1 LSLTQKLDK
10 RGHFSKSSQVSLDQ
24 FEALVNQALEEIPEE
39 FLEKLEDVDIFVEEA
54 PAPELLKEMGMNKED
69 LLFGLYQGLPRPG
82 KSFFQGQALPDRI
95 TLFRLPIISICRTKH
110 EIKEQIKKTLI
121 HEIAHHFGLTEARI
135 RHLGY

>member
-24 FEALVNQALEEIPEE
+24 FEELVNRALEEIPEE
-39 FLEKLEDVDIFVEEA
+39 FLEKIEDVDIFVEEV
-54 PAPELLKEMGMNKED
+54 PSPEQLKELGLTGRD
-69 LLFGLYQGLPRPG
+69 LLFGLYQGIPISG

-95 TLFRLPIISICRTKH
+95 TLFRLPILSSCRTEL
-110 EIKEQIKKTLI
+110 EILKQIKKTLI

>member
-1 LSLTQKLDK
+1 MSLPQKLDK
-10 RGHFSKSSQVSLDQ
+10 RGPFSKSSQVSLDQ
-24 FEALVNQALEEIPEE
+24 FEELVSRALEEIPEE

-54 PAPELLKEMGMNKED
+54 PAQELLQEIRMAKGD

-82 KSFFQGQALPDRI
+82 KSFFQGQTLPDRI
-95 TLFRLPIISICRTKH
+95 TLFRLPILSICRTKH
-110 EIKEQIKKTLI
+110 EIKEQIKRTLI